1 MRLRSLS
8 VRDFRCVESADVELS
23 DGLNV
28 LFGPNDLGKSSLVE
42 AIRAALLLQHSS
54 KLGSEY
60 KPWGTDRV
68 PRVSL
73 VLTDD
78 EGRYWRV
85 TKAFS
90 TGRRGAATLEWSNDG
105 KIWSLEDKNR
115 GVDGKLRELLAWG
128 VPEAGTKGRRGTPSS
143 FLATILVGPQLQ
155 PGSVFGESLAKDASE
170 TGRERLNEALQALAE
185 DPLFKEVLEKAQD
198 LVGRAFTK
206 DDRKRTAKDSP
217 FRPVA
222 DRITRLSKKLEELRQ
237 QVISSEH
244 VRTQVA
250 TLQGDLDVALSE
262 RDEANAKLAQAEK
275 DHEAARA
282 RAEAKG
288 RLDEAQRNLD
298 EIETLHADIGRLR
311 DQQHDLEDAR
321 PTAEAALARD
331 TEARTAAE
339 RALQEATHRADEIEQ
354 GGDAAGKLHQQQLQ
368 TRKLELT
375 TSRERVYQR
384 LKQAEQAVTQAGEL
398 EELRDK
404 VARLQR
410 DLQAA
415 ADDAAASERAR
426 REAEAQRRQL
436 DALLGLRRLEDAEA
450 RLEEAVNAEAEATR
464 LREEAQANRAQAQ
477 QAHDEIEALDLP
489 SAEDVTELRTL
500 EQSMRLAEARL
511 GGGLAL
517 TVRRAAADAPTVVAR
532 ADEADAGQGLG
543 EGQSVEASR
552 RLVVQVGEGLTL
564 EIVGGEAEARA
575 EVESLQATWA
585 ERAEP
590 LLERLQLSSV
600 AALEQQRRSAD
611 ERLAEAIRAVQ
622 AAAVLDERVAAQRAI
637 ADQRGQRQATAQR
650 RAEVIAGLPRD
661 ALVGQAGDR
670 DEATLAD
677 ARTKAEA
684 EMEEAMRTASMR
696 SKRLAELRVDAESQ
710 QRQVDAAQQA
720 HAETAASLGGDP
732 SEIVRA
738 ARDELA
744 GLEGKLEQVEDELDE
759 MARKAAG
766 AREQAQAEVDRAQR
780 ARDEAAAVETKAR
793 ERLDGINS
801 ALANVHGQLEA
812 RQKQAEAHDANEARA
827 QVSARR
833 EELQALREPEHEID
847 DETLAAARE
856 AATATRARAATL
868 DKALAEQRGQ
878 LKQVGGNVILD
889 DRAET
894 EEALR
899 AAQADESE
907 LELDYEAY
915 KLLVQ
920 VMRDTESAEGRHL
933 GQALAGPVR
942 DRFTRLTAGRYG
954 ALALDAN
961 LGAQGLEAAG
971 AVRSIDDLSA
981 GLQEQL
987 ATLLRLAVAEQVDSA
1002 LVLDDHLTQTDP
1014 ARIAWFRDALRQTAS
1029 KTQVV
1034 VLTCREQDYLD
1045 EQPLNAVDL
1054 SRVIRR
1060 VPTTAE
1066 LPAAD

>member
-8 VRDFRCVESADVELS
+8 VRDFRCVESADIELA

-28 LFGPNDLGKSSLVE
+28 LYGPNDLGKSSLVE

-54 KLGSEY
+54 KQGSDY

-78 EGRYWRV
+78 SGRYWRV

-90 TGRRGAATLEWSNDG
+90 TGRRGSATLEWSNDG
-105 KIWSLEDKNR
+105 KTWSLEDKNR

-128 VPEAGTKGRRGTPSS
+128 VPDAGVKGGRGTPSS
-143 FLATILVGPQLQ
+143 FLATILVGPQMQ
-155 PGSVFGESLAKDASE
+155 PGAVFGDSLASDRSE

-185 DPLFKEVLEKAQD
+185 DPVFKEVLEKAQD

-206 DDRKRTAKDSP
+206 DDRKRTHKASP

-222 DRITRLSKKLEELRQ
+222 DRISRLSKKLDELHQ
-237 QVISSEH
+237 QVISSEN
-244 VRTQVA
+244 VRSQVA
-250 TLQGDLDVALSE
+250 ALKSDFDEALSE
-262 RDEANAKLAQAEK
+262 RDEANAVLARAEK
-275 DHEAARA
+275 DHAAARA
-282 RAEAKG
+282 RLQSKA
-288 RLDEAQRNLD
+288 RLDEAQRQLD
-298 EIETLHADIGRLR
+298 AIEALHADIERLR
-311 DQQHDLEDAR
+311 DEQHELTDAR
-321 PTAEAALARD
+321 PNAEAALARD
-331 TEARTAAE
+331 TEARSAAE
-339 RALQEATHRADEIEQ
+339 RVLQEAQHRAEEIEQ
-354 GGDAAGKLHQQQLQ
+354 GGDAAGKLHQQQLT
-368 TRKLELT
+368 TRKLQLT
-375 TSRERVYQR
+375 TERERAYGR
-384 LKQAEQAVTQAGEL
+384 LKQAEQARTQASEL
-398 EELRDK
+398 EELQDK
-404 VARLQR
+404 QARLEQ

-415 ADDAAASERAR
+415 TEDAAASERAR

-436 DALLGLRRLEDAEA
+436 DALLALRRLEDAEA
-450 RLEEAVNAEAEATR
+450 RLADAERAEAEATR
-464 LREEAQANRAQAQ
+464 LREEATAKRAEAQAT
-477 QAHDEIEALDLP
+477 HDEVEALALP
-489 SAEDVTELRTL
+489 SADEIAALRAL
-500 EQSMRLAEARL
+500 EQSTKLAEARL

-517 TVRRAAADAPTVVAR
+517 TVRASSGASVVATPDD
-532 ADEADAGQGLG
+532 ADTGRDVAQGQT
-543 EGQSVEASR
+543 VEATR
-552 RLVVQVGEGLTL
+552 RIVVQVDGVTL
-564 EIVGGEAEARA
+564 EVVGGEADARA
-575 EVESLQATWA
+575 EVESLQTRWRS
-585 ERAEP
+585 EAEP
-590 LLERLQLSSV
+590 VLARLKLHSV
-600 AALEQQRRSAD
+600 EALEQQRRVTD
-611 ERLAEAIRAVQ
+611 ERLAAALRQVESATSLEERASALQ
-622 AAAVLDERVAAQRAI
+622 GL
-637 ADQRGQRQATAQR
+637 ADQRAERKATVER
-650 RAEVIAGLPRD
+650 RAEAIAGLPRA
-661 ALVGQAGDR
+661 ALQAEAGDR
-670 DEATLAD
+670 SEATLAD
-677 ARTKAEA
+677 ARTQAEA
-684 EMEEAMRTASMR
+684 AMEEASRTSSMR
-696 SKRLAELRVDAESQ
+696 SKRLAELRVDAQSHR
-710 QRQVDAAQQA
+710 RQLDAAQRD
-720 HAETAASLGGDP
+720 HAEAATSLGGDP
-732 SEIVRA
+732 EAIVKT

-744 GLEGKLEQVEDELDE
+744 GIEGKLEQVETELE
-759 MARKAAG
+759 ELARKAAG
-766 AREQAQAEVDRAQR
+766 AREQAQERVDRAQR
-780 ARDEAAAVETKAR
+780 ARDEAAALETKAR

-801 ALANVHGQLEA
+801 ALAKVHGSLEA
-812 RQKQAEAHDANEARA
+812 QDKQAQSYDAAAVRTLVTTRRAELEA
-827 QVSARR
+827 
-833 EELQALREPEHEID
+833 LPEPEHEVD
-847 DETLAAARE
+847 DEALAAIRE
-856 AATATRARAATL
+856 RATAARTRAASL

-889 DRAET
+889 DRTET

-971 AVRSIDDLSA
+971 DVRSIDDLSA

-1014 ARIAWFRDALRQTAS
+1014 ARIAWFRDALRETAS
-1029 KTQVV
+1029 RTQVV

-1045 EQPLNAVDL
+1045 GADAVHAVDL
-1054 SRVIRR
+1054 ARKIRR